1 MMDDPMIDKVWV
13 IAYEEWD
20 TYQLRVVFD
29 NKKDAEEYLKREL
42 NGQLFLYEMRL
53 NVVYNND
60 QAMAN
65 RRMRS

>member
-53 NVVYNND
+53 NVGYNND
-60 QAMAN
+60 QAEELTP
-65 RRMRS
+65 